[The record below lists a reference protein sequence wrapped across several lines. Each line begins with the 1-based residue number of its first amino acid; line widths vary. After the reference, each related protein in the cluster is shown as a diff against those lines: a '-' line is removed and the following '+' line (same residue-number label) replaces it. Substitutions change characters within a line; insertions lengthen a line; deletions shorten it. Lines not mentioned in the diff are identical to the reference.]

1 MAINFLNGIDLNKNQ
16 LLKAAIENLG
26 TDPATG
32 VLGQLYYNTA
42 DSVLK
47 ICVTASVVGPPAVN
61 ASWAEVGGGVEKLST
76 TQTGN
81 STGDTLTVLT
91 DAIGDVTINSFAYAG
106 GSNIGYVPTGGTA
119 SKFLKGD
126 GTWST
131 VDFSGLTLAA
141 VLLNGNT
148 TSGTDIDVS
157 TGDDIT
163 FADESKA
170 IFGDSGELEI
180 YHNLTNS
187 SRITASQFLN
197 IEAENGY
204 IQLEGTSGVK
214 LRGPDVA
221 GTGYDNYF
229 TLSSG
234 RNNSWR
240 EIWIHGD
247 NDGVTNNTGG
257 RLLIGT
263 SGDIKMYHNGTDSYL
278 QTQTGDLCLL
288 NTKDDKSVLIKA
300 DSGTTAAA
308 EVNYLKAD
316 GSDGS
321 LKIYH
326 YGTEKLKTTS
336 TGITITG
343 QLSMSSNQ
351 IKNVTDPTANQDAAT
366 KKYVDDQIAGV
377 PQGTL
382 TGLGEGTYIDID
394 NTTPAVPIINVE
406 GTEAAT
412 ASKLVARDSNGYGYV
427 ATPASGDSSTK
438 IATTS
443 FVQSA
448 VTGLLEFKGGFNAN
462 TGVLDDGSGD
472 DLYTD
477 VVIAVGD
484 YYVVTTNGN
493 FFGNTAT
500 PLTVGDSVI
509 AQNAVPNP
517 GTTPAVEGDFI
528 VVQSDTDLATETTV
542 GLGNVNIEGA
552 GDKDGLSLSYSS
564 GTATLGLDING
575 LPNLTGLPSGDLA
588 SIEIPLYDGDT
599 GDANKKV
606 ELIEIVSLVSSKTT
620 YAATITDSV
629 SGTTFNHGLGDD
641 VIVQLYDATTKET
654 VYTDVERNGNYLN
667 ITFASTPTN
676 SIRVLVQKIG

>member
-81 STGDTLTVLT
+81 STGNTLTVLT

-170 IFGDSGELEI
+170 IFGNSGELEI

-187 SRITASQFLN
+187 SKITASQFLD

-204 IQLEGTSGVK
+204 ISLEGTSGVK

-234 RNNSWR
+234 KNNSWR
-240 EIWIHGD
+240 DIWIHGD
-247 NDGVTNNTGG
+247 NDGITQNTGG

-263 SGDIKMYHNGTDSYL
+263 SGDIKMYHDGTDSYL

-438 IATTS
+438 IATTA
-443 FVQSA
+443 FVQSSL
-448 VTGLLEFKGGFNAN
+448 TGLLEFKGGFNAN
-462 TGVLDDGSGD
+462 TGAIVGGGNLTSGAAR
-472 DLYTD
+472 
-477 VVIAVGD
+477 VAVAVGD
-484 YYVVTTNGN
+484 YYVVTVDGD

-509 AQNAVPNP
+509 VQTAAAA
-517 GTTPAVEGDFI
+517 GASVEGDFI